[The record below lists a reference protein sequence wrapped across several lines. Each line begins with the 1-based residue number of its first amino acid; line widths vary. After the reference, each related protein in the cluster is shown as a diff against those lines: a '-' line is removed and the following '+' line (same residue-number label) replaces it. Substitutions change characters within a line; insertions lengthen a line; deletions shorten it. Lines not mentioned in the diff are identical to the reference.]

1 MTDKLSLNDLLDIA
15 NRAKLDVKLD
25 EDFIVWKMDEDNEAS
40 LDLNED
46 GTMVNFIYISGAEVS
61 SDNPDDLA
69 LVNAVNMAFLDNVDL
84 PACTACI
91 DIYSDDSEEEA
102 IILRASLSL
111 KGGVSNDAI
120 SAFFHDCSAAVDL
133 LDDVVYGDG
142 DIDDVD
148 DDKE

>member
-1 MTDKLSLNDLLDIA
+1 MTDKLTLNDLLDIA
-15 NRAKLDVKLD
+15 NRAKLDVKMD
-25 EDFIVWKMDEDNEAS
+25 EDFIVWKMDDDNEAS

-46 GTMVNFIYISGAEVS
+46 GTMVNFIYISGAEVD

-91 DIYSDDSEEEA
+91 DVYSDDSEEEA

-120 SAFFHDCSAAVDL
+120 DAFFKDCNAAVDL